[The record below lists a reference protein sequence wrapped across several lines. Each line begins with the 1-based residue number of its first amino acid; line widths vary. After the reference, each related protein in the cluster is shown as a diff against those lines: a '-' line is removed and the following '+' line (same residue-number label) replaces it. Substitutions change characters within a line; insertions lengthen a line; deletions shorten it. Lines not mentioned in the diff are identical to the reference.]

1 MIAKLNRD
9 KNPDIKELIQKIEDT
24 QAANE
29 DASTNLR
36 QEKEKRDTLVMEKI
50 EITEN
55 LKVGEEN
62 KTELDEKTAAI
73 KAEIDKLTEEIK

>member
-1 MIAKLNRD
+1 M
-9 KNPDIKELIQKIEDT
+9 
-24 QAANE
+24 
-29 DASTNLR
+29 R

-62 KTELDEKTAAI
+62 KTELDEKTALI